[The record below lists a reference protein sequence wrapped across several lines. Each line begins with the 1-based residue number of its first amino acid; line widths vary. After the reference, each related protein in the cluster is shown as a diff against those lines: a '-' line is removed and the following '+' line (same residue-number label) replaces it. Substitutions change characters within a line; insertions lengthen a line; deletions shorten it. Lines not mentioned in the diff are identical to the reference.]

1 LALQPASANAATAT
15 MRNPMGGVQRIED
28 HADDRLVDTQ
38 EKQTIRF
45 SHFARTVWPADRR
58 LTLQGHPNIAGLR
71 VFA

>member
-1 LALQPASANAATAT
+1 
-15 MRNPMGGVQRIED
+15 MGGVQRIED

-38 EKQTIRF
+38 EKQTIRL

-58 LTLQGHPNIAGLR
+58 LTLQGHLNIAGLR